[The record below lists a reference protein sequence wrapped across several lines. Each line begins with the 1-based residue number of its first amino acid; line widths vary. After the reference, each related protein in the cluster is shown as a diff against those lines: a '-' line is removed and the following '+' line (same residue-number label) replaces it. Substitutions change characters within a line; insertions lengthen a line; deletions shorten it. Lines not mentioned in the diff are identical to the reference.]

1 MSAVGSSSPFV
12 RGIPL
17 IGGWLDRSLFGPP
30 SVRDSTPGMMALVF
44 GLSPHHPDYKKGL
57 LGMVRSSPVGK
68 AFNALFLIVVY
79 VLILY
84 LPFATIYQAN
94 RAYMTDA
101 NEALPTAAAQCKWSF
116 PGRCGPADLCKKQ
129 GNQCVSIQ

>member
-1 MSAVGSSSPFV
+1 MAEGSSSPFV

-57 LGMVRSSPVGK
+57 LGKFRASPVGK
-68 AFNALFLIVVY
+68 GFNALFLIVVY
-79 VLILY
+79 ALILY
-84 LPFATIYQAN
+84 LPFAAMYQAN
-94 RAYMTDA
+94 RNYLAESQEAAPSAAACAGQCRAHCCYGT
-101 NEALPTAAAQCKWSF
+101 ALPFA
-116 PGRCGPADLCKKQ
+116 
-129 GNQCVSIQ
+129 CVPLATT